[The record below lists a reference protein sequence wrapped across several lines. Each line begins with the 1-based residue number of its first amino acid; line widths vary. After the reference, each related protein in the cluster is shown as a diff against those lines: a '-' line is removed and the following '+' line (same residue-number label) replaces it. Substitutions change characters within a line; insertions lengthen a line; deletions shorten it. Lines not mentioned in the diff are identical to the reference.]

1 MLRGVLLMF
10 PSLVKKDAFTKAKR
24 MGAGV
29 SSSLM
34 SFSTHLLALEPNYD
48 NEKYKAS
55 PSLGVSPWLLVSEE
69 PERHDWYHINN
80 ILRYFYS

>member
-1 MLRGVLLMF
+1 MLRGVLLIF
-10 PSLVKKDAFTKAKR
+10 PSLVQKDSFTKAKR

-34 SFSTHLLALEPNYD
+34 TFSTHLLALEPDYD

-55 PSLGVSPWLLVSEE
+55 PILGVSLWLQ
-69 PERHDWYHINN
+69 PERHDWYHINS
-80 ILRYFYS
+80 ILIYFYP